1 MISKRKAIMSKLILV
16 IDGPYMTISGL
27 DSIIYRHEAIMSVV
41 ETMIS
46 TTETDFPKGDTII
59 SAYPTSFLAAKVIIS
74 AARKPPARMRQFPQ

>member
-1 MISKRKAIMSKLILV
+1 MSI
-16 IDGPYMTISGL
+16 
-27 DSIIYRHEAIMSVV
+27 V
-41 ETMIS
+41 ETTVS